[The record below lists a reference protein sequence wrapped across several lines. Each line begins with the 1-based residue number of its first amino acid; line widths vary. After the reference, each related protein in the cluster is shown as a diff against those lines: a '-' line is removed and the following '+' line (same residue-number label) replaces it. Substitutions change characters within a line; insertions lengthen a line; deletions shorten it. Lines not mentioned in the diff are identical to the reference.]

1 MAPKFVIWLTLLSPA
16 WPLTASY
23 WDCPHGQVLVDNPD
37 GRVCVPEHSYRKAQT
52 PTYRRDES
60 WGFSEP
66 EPVPNYS
73 WKPSREPDRVTDQPQ
88 PFGFDRTGYSDSFQT
103 RSLAAFS
110 QKKNKTITDSKR
122 LVNLI
127 FTQY

>member
-1 MAPKFVIWLTLLSPA
+1 M
-16 WPLTASY
+16 
-23 WDCPHGQVLVDNPD
+23 
-37 GRVCVPEHSYRKAQT
+37 PEYSYRKAQT

-110 QKKNKTITDSKR
+110 QKRKLDNYRFETISSFDR
-122 LVNLI
+122 LLI
-127 FTQY
+127 GFEGYTRPPSDLWL